1 MAALVTGDDPQI
13 GAVLDPKRLTVSVL
27 KCELL
32 KRGLPTDGKKSVL
45 VKRLEK
51 RQKMNSVPSVPSTS
65 SSSTGDECICSG
77 VASVAKELP
86 YGGDM
91 TAAMKSNDRAAI
103 RTLMDHR
110 AVTLAKKP
118 RLSAQSMSSASSSS
132 ASTQI
137 CPICSEDKDDVQT
150 LEHASG
156 QEGQGNLSEHAAC
169 GECRAS
175 MIRTN
180 SSCPWCRSE
189 MVWRNLY
196 GFLNGFKTSI
206 GGASHQQDHQGLAN
220 LLTHWQEFEM
230 TRSRSDLSSFA
241 RDLCTDSSLAQ
252 HTARGILDRDP
263 WLRDCA
269 GLWIRLYAMHA
280 DGEISP
286 PLGDE
291 DAARLQA
298 CVEVGLCMFEE
309 RHGGHEDF
317 VAALYSQVCAAT
329 LSAGFSGSS
338 TAAISALTRRAG
350 QLCVEVYQRAYA
362 TKPGAKEEVQRR
374 INREYVEAVQEVVWG
389 SAAED
394 PVFKAFFT

>member
-1 MAALVTGDDPQI
+1 
-13 GAVLDPKRLTVSVL
+13 
-27 KCELL
+27 
-32 KRGLPTDGKKSVL
+32 
-45 VKRLEK
+45 
-51 RQKMNSVPSVPSTS
+51 
-65 SSSTGDECICSG
+65 
-77 VASVAKELP
+77 
-86 YGGDM
+86 
-91 TAAMKSNDRAAI
+91 
-103 RTLMDHR
+103 
-110 AVTLAKKP
+110 
-118 RLSAQSMSSASSSS
+118 
-132 ASTQI
+132 
-137 CPICSEDKDDVQT
+137 
-150 LEHASG
+150 
-156 QEGQGNLSEHAAC
+156 
-169 GECRAS
+169 
-175 MIRTN
+175 
-180 SSCPWCRSE
+180 
-189 MVWRNLY
+189 
-196 GFLNGFKTSI
+196 
-206 GGASHQQDHQGLAN
+206 LAN

-374 INREYVEAVQEVVWG
+374 INREVTRMLVAFLRGGLFPGFFSSFFSSATRISMTSLLLKCFCTSGGEFMGECLHVCYLPCIFRQYVEAVQEVVWG